1 MTGVQ
6 TCALPIFDSVDASLQ
21 RATDLGG
28 SVVEPKSEVPGPGWY
43 GIFRDPEGNE
53 LAVWESLPRS

>member
-1 MTGVQ
+1 MAHFERRG
-6 TCALPIFDSVDASLQ
+6 A
-21 RATDLGG
+21 RRR
-28 SVVEPKSEVPGPGWY
+28 SEVPRQGWY